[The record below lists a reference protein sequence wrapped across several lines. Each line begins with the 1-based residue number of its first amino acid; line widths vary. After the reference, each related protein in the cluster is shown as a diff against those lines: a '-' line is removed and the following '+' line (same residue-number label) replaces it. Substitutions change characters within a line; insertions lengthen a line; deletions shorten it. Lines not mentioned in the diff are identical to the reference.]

1 MIKKIEHL
9 GIAVKE
15 LNKAES
21 VFQKLLDA
29 DPYKQ
34 EEVNSE
40 NVNVSFF
47 QVGES
52 KLEFLEGT
60 DESSAIS
67 KYIEKKGEGIQH
79 MAFEVDDIHDEME
92 RLNNAGFEILNDE
105 PKEGADNKLICFL
118 HPKQTNGVLVE
129 LCQENGQ

>member
-1 MIKKIEHL
+1 MIRKIEHL

-15 LNKAES
+15 LSKAES

-34 EEVNSE
+34 EEVGSE

-79 MAFEVDDIHDEME
+79 MAFEVDDIHHEMK
-92 RLNNAGFEILNDE
+92 RLGNAGFEILNDQ

-129 LCQENGQ
+129 LCQEKGQ

>member
-1 MIKKIEHL
+1 MIRKIEHL

-15 LNKAES
+15 RNKAES

-29 DPYKQ
+29 EPYKQ
-34 EEVNSE
+34 EEVGSE

-67 KYIEKKGEGIQH
+67 QYIEKKGEGIQH
-79 MAFEVDDIHDEME
+79 MAFEVDDIHYEME
-92 RLNNAGFEILNDE
+92 RLGNAGFEILNDQ

-129 LCQENGQ
+129 LCQDKGQ